1 MMKAITFYDYALTF
15 LDEFRLVWKR
25 KYSIVTIIFVL
36 NRYLLLLNMLLLAY
50 TFLRMQTDRVSPT
63 LIDVDLVSKLISND
77 TPNLE
82 V

>member
-1 MMKAITFYDYALTF
+1 MLAITFYDFVLTF
-15 LDEFRLVWKR
+15 LDEFHLVWKR
-25 KYSIVTIIFVL
+25 KYSIVTVIFVL